1 MRVRLPLAA
10 VMTLALG
17 IAAAG
22 GAALFLYLPQG
33 KSAAAPVSV
42 TVEPG
47 DSATEVALA
56 LEEQG
61 VAAPAWAISRAMRL
75 LGVQRRIHAG
85 EYRFETPLAP
95 REVIR
100 ILGEGRIVP
109 LKVTVPEGLDL
120 HQTAALLAEAG
131 VAGAGGLLA
140 AFSSPE
146 AIADLDPRATD
157 LEGYLFPETYSF
169 PRDYDPHKVAAELVG
184 TFRER
189 FVQVYGDEI
198 AGAPLDL
205 RELVTLASLVERETG
220 RQDERA
226 RIAGVFVE
234 RLARHMRLQCDPTV
248 IYALRRAGRWDGNI
262 RRRDLAWDHPYNT
275 YTRAGLPPG
284 PIASPG
290 LESLQAA
297 LRPERRGELFF
308 VAGGDGGH
316 VFSRTLAEHQ
326 RAVRRYLRS
335 RRRGRPRGR

>member
-1 MRVRLPLAA
+1 MKVRLLPVAA
-10 VMTLALG
+10 VVVALAVV
-17 IAAAG
+17 AAAG
-22 GAALFLYLPQG
+22 TALFLHLPQG
-33 KSAAAPVSV
+33 EPGAAPVGI

-47 DSATEVALA
+47 ASAAEVARA
-56 LEEQG
+56 LEERG
-61 VAAPAWAISRAMRL
+61 VVRPAWALSRAMRL
-75 LGVQRRIHAG
+75 LGVQHRIHAG
-85 EYRFETPLAP
+85 EYRFEPPLAP
-95 REVIR
+95 SEVIR

-109 LKVTVPEGLDL
+109 LRVTVPEGLDL
-120 HQTAALLAEAG
+120 HQTAALLAQAG

-140 AFSSPE
+140 AFSSPA

-169 PRDYDPHKVAAELVG
+169 PRNYDPRKVAAELVG
-184 TFRER
+184 TFRKR
-189 FVQVYGDEI
+189 FVEVYADEI
-198 AGAPLDL
+198 AGASLDL
-205 RELVTLASLVERETG
+205 RELVTLASLVERETA
-220 RQDERA
+220 RRDERS

-248 IYALRRAGRWDGNI
+248 IYALRRAGRWDGDI

-316 VFSRTLAEHQ
+316 VFSRNLADHQ
-326 RAVRRYLRS
+326 RAVRRYLRW
-335 RRRGRPRGR
+335 RRGSGGGSR